1 MNTRQSKQMALMRPV
16 LSPHGECYAKLH
28 LKTPQFNDRNIRGPV
43 ARVWTVCV
51 IVYWKHLVTFIETKI
66 SLCWWRQYIFYLCGA
81 PVKALADIDSPKWR
95 QFLFFANLASTQPV
109 TLWHTKGKPHWLKPV
124 TNLYSTL
131 YSPGV
136 AGVRVTW
143 TSKIQSE
150 ILCNCKNDFFSFFFR
165 FPPKC
170 LKICELVKTTD
181 MLLYVWR
188 NRSNLAA

>member
-1 MNTRQSKQMALMRPV
+1 MNRLC
-16 LSPHGECYAKLH
+16 L
-28 LKTPQFNDRNIRGPV
+28 
-43 ARVWTVCV
+43 

-150 ILCNCKNDFFSFFFR
+150 ILCNCKNDFFSFFFQISTQMPENMWTSKNHR
-165 FPPKC
+165 YVALC
-170 LKICELVKTTD
+170 LKKQEQLGCVKRRSALPSVKVRIY
-181 MLLYVWR
+181 LLI
-188 NRSNLAA
+188 L